1 MEPSVDQLSAAV
13 PYILAFLA
21 SIYVAGVLWFA
32 SGIGRQISTTTEE
45 PFVSVVITARDE
57 AAQLESCVAT
67 LLNQSYP
74 SSQFEI
80 VLIDDGST
88 DATARIVTDLCV
100 RYQQI
105 RFLRA
110 EAGGSKKQALE
121 IGIRACSGSI
131 VLTTDA
137 HCLVP
142 ESWVA
147 DLVSCFV
154 EDVGMVIGYS
164 ETAGV
169 GSDLGWLQGW
179 EAVDFLC
186 LMGSAA
192 GSAGHGRAL
201 GASGQSLAFRKSAFE
216 EVGGYERV
224 KHRVS
229 GDDVLLLHLIRRH
242 TKWRAVFN
250 DAAAP
255 VIHPAV
261 STWKSFSS
269 KRARWASNAPYQLM
283 LNPTFFIYLLNSF
296 ALSCA
301 VVALPLLVGIDV
313 VNWRWAVGI
322 FLLKTLAEAV
332 LFTRAAEQF
341 RRQDLRRFFPWWAV
355 ILPLYTVYVG
365 MLGILGR
372 FRWKNTGYTW
382 GRSARAPKVKDR

>member
-1 MEPSVDQLSAAV
+1 MEPHLDQLSAAV
-13 PYILAFLA
+13 PYLLPVLAA
-21 SIYVAGVLWFA
+21 IYVAGVLWFA
-32 SGIGRQISTTTEE
+32 SGIGGHISTTTEE

-57 AAQLESCVAT
+57 AARLESCVGK

-74 SSQFEI
+74 SSKFEI

-88 DATARIVTDLCV
+88 DATGRIGTSLCARH
-100 RYQQI
+100 RQI
-105 RFLRA
+105 KFLRA
-110 EAGGSKKQALE
+110 DGGGSKKQALE
-121 IGIRACSGSI
+121 AGIRASNGSI

-164 ETAGV
+164 ETAGS

-216 EVGGYERV
+216 EIGGYERV

-250 DAAAP
+250 HVAAP

-261 STWKSFSS
+261 STWKSFFS

-283 LNPTFFIYLLNSF
+283 LNPAFFIYLLNSF

-313 VNWRWAVGI
+313 VSWRWAVGI
-322 FLLKTLAEAV
+322 FLLKILAETV

-341 RRQDLRRFFPWWAV
+341 RRRDLRRFFPWWAL
-355 ILPLYTVYVG
+355 ILSVYTVYVG
-365 MLGILGR
+365 MLGVLGR
-372 FRWKNTGYTW
+372 FRWKDTGYAW
-382 GRSARAPKVKDR
+382 GRSEPAKVQDA

>member
-1 MEPSVDQLSAAV
+1 MEPHVDQLTAAV
-13 PYILAFLA
+13 PYLLTVLAT
-21 SIYVAGVLWFA
+21 IYVAGILWFT
-32 SGIGRQISTTTEE
+32 SGIGRHISTTTEE
-45 PFVSVVITARDE
+45 PYVSVVITARDE
-57 AAQLESCVAT
+57 AAQLELCVGA

-74 SSQFEI
+74 SSKFEI

-88 DATARIVTDLCV
+88 DATGRIGASLCG
-100 RYQQI
+100 RHPQI
-105 RFLRA
+105 KFLRA
-110 EAGGSKKQALE
+110 DGAGSKKQALE
-121 IGIRACSGSI
+121 TGIRACRGSI

-154 EDVGMVIGYS
+154 EDVGMAIGYS
-164 ETAGV
+164 ETA

-242 TKWRAVFN
+242 TQWRAVFN
-250 DAAAP
+250 HLSAP

-269 KRARWASNAPYQLM
+269 KRARWASNAPYQLT

-296 ALSCA
+296 ALSFA
-301 VVALPLLVGIDV
+301 VVALPLLVGIDL
-313 VNWRWAVGI
+313 VNWQWAAGI
-322 FLLKTLAEAV
+322 FLLKILAEAV

-341 RRQDLRRFFPWWAV
+341 KRQDLRRFFPWWAV
-355 ILPLYTVYVG
+355 ILPVYTVYVG
-365 MLGILGR
+365 ILGALGR
-372 FRWKNTGYTW
+372 FRWKDTEYSW
-382 GRSARAPKVKDR
+382 GRSEPPIQAA